1 MSPHM
6 RPIGNCLFAE
16 AQDLARLFPFDHEVS
31 RNNFVHN
38 AQHDGDQ
45 MTTALARKD
54 FRAASESTSYSPVTE
69 KLRALIVDDD
79 RTLREGC
86 ACVLRSEGFLVE
98 VTARGDEAIELVR
111 RQRFDIM
118 FVDVYMTPV
127 SGIDVLKMV
136 MATAPNTLVVLMTGN
151 PSVDSSIEAMEIG
164 AWEYLSKPYSGT
176 QLQLLLG
183 RAAHTVS
190 ARRQSEAP
198 TLDTQDATMG
208 GLLVGTSPAFK
219 RATDLAK
226 KAAPTNAA
234 VMIVGETGTGKE
246 ILAQF
251 IHQHSRRSRRRLV
264 PINCAAIPEQLLES
278 EMFGH
283 RKGAFTGADREKM
296 GLLELADG
304 GTLFLDELSE
314 MSMPLQAKM
323 LRVLQDGIVRR
334 VGSEHED
341 AVVDVRF
348 VSATNRDPREA
359 IRSRQLRE
367 DLYYRLNVVQ
377 VVIPP
382 LRERAEDIPLLA
394 NHFLRVFWTRHRSP
408 KDAIPEFSE
417 DTLDFLVSRPWR
429 GNVRELQ
436 NFVEHVTIL
445 ALPGSKIQ
453 IHHLPLDQEVDLN
466 SGTNGLPS
474 LSTSDAYH
482 VAKDHVLANFEKTYV
497 TRLVARA
504 SGNMS
509 KAARL
514 ASVDRTT
521 LYRLLER
528 HGFRRDLSDAGSVEN
543 GSDSLQSTDGFP
555 VPTNFEIPPA

>member
-1 MSPHM
+1 M
-6 RPIGNCLFAE
+6 
-16 AQDLARLFPFDHEVS
+16 
-31 RNNFVHN
+31 
-38 AQHDGDQ
+38 
-45 MTTALARKD
+45 
-54 FRAASESTSYSPVTE
+54 
-69 KLRALIVDDD
+69 RALIVDDD

-86 ACVLRSEGFLVE
+86 ASVLRSEGFVVE
-98 VTARGDEAIELVR
+98 VTARGDEAIEMIR

-127 SGIDVLKMV
+127 SGIDVLKTV
-136 MATAPNTLVVLMTGN
+136 MGTAPDTLVVLMTGN
-151 PSVDSSIEAMEIG
+151 PSVESSIEAMQIG

-176 QLQLLLG
+176 QLQLILG

-190 ARRQSEAP
+190 KRRESSGSFG
-198 TLDTQDATMG
+198 DGQDNSSN
-208 GLLVGTSPAFK
+208 GLLVGSSPAFK
-219 RATDLAK
+219 RAAELAK
-226 KAAPTNAA
+226 RVASTNAA

-246 ILAQF
+246 VLAQY
-251 IHQHSRRSRRRLV
+251 IHQNSRRARRRLV

-334 VGSEHED
+334 VGSEQEG

-348 VSATNRDPREA
+348 VSATNRDPRDA
-359 IRSRQLRE
+359 IRNKLLRE

-377 VVIPP
+377 IVIPP
-382 LRERAEDIPLLA
+382 LRERPEDIPLLA
-394 NHFLRVFWTRHRSP
+394 NHFLRTFWGRHRSA
-408 KDAIPEFSE
+408 KDAIPQFSE

-445 ALPGSKIQ
+445 AQPGSKIQ
-453 IHHLPLDQEVDLN
+453 IHQLPLDQEVDLG
-466 SGTNGLPS
+466 SAIAGVSSMPS
-474 LSTSDAYH
+474 SEAYH
-482 VAKDHVLANFEKTYV
+482 VAKEQVLASFEKSYV

-509 KAARL
+509 RAARL

-528 HGFRRDLSDAGSVEN
+528 QGFRRDN
-543 GSDSLQSTDGFP
+543 GDGAASEPFSESGVNGLDRIPGLADS
-555 VPTNFEIPPA
+555 PAE

>member
-1 MSPHM
+1 M
-6 RPIGNCLFAE
+6 
-16 AQDLARLFPFDHEVS
+16 
-31 RNNFVHN
+31 
-38 AQHDGDQ
+38 
-45 MTTALARKD
+45 
-54 FRAASESTSYSPVTE
+54 
-69 KLRALIVDDD
+69 RALIVDDD

-86 ACVLRSEGFLVE
+86 ASVLRSEGFIVE
-98 VTARGDEAIELVR
+98 VTARGDEAIEMVR
-111 RQRFDIM
+111 RSKFDIM

-127 SGIDVLKMV
+127 SGIDVLKTV
-136 MATAPNTLVVLMTGN
+136 MGTAPNTLVVLMTGN
-151 PSVDSSIEAMEIG
+151 PSVDSSIEAMQIG

-183 RAAHTVS
+183 RAAHTVASRNQTNGS
-190 ARRQSEAP
+190 AVG
-198 TLDTQDATMG
+198 TQEGVGA
-208 GLLVGTSPAFK
+208 GLLVGASPAFR
-219 RATDLAK
+219 RATELAK
-226 KAAPTNAA
+226 KAAATNAA

-246 ILAQF
+246 VLAQF
-251 IHQHSRRSRRRLV
+251 IHQHSRRSKRRLV

-334 VGSEHED
+334 VGSEQED

-382 LRERAEDIPLLA
+382 LRDRTEDIPLLA
-394 NHFLRVFWTRHRSP
+394 NHFLRVFWGRHRSP
-408 KDAIPEFSE
+408 KDAIAEFSDE
-417 DTLDFLVSRPWR
+417 TLDFLVSRPWR

-445 ALPGSKIQ
+445 AQPGSKIQ
-453 IHHLPLDQEVDLN
+453 IHQLPLDQEVDLGAALTGVP
-466 SGTNGLPS
+466 SLPS
-474 LSTSDAYH
+474 SDAYH
-482 VAKDHVLANFEKTYV
+482 VAKEQVLASFEKTYV

-509 KAARL
+509 RAARL

-528 HGFRRDLSDAGSVEN
+528 QGFRREIGEPGGMTEQPVDLSVIRE
-543 GSDSLQSTDGFP
+543 
-555 VPTNFEIPPA
+555 ERI

>member
-1 MSPHM
+1 MTSS
-6 RPIGNCLFAE
+6 
-16 AQDLARLFPFDHEVS
+16 LAR
-31 RNNFVHN
+31 R
-38 AQHDGDQ
+38 
-45 MTTALARKD
+45 D
-54 FRAASESTSYSPVTE
+54 FRAASDATLSYSQTTE
-69 KLRALIVDDD
+69 KMRALIVDDD

-86 ACVLRSEGFLVE
+86 ASVLRSEGFIVE
-98 VTARGDEAIELVR
+98 VTARGDEAIEMVR
-111 RQRFDIM
+111 RSRFDIM

-127 SGIDVLKMV
+127 SGIDVLKTV

-151 PSVDSSIEAMEIG
+151 PSVDSSIEAMQMG

-176 QLQLLLG
+176 QLQLILG

-190 ARRQSEAP
+190 TRRDSQGPVADNQEAG
-198 TLDTQDATMG
+198 AG
-208 GLLVGTSPAFK
+208 GLLVGNSPAFR
-219 RATDLAK
+219 RATELAK
-226 KAAPTNAA
+226 KAAGTNAA

-246 ILAQF
+246 VLAQY

-334 VGSEHED
+334 VGSEQED

-359 IRSRQLRE
+359 IRSKQLRE
-367 DLYYRLNVVQ
+367 DLYYRLNVIQ
-377 VVIPP
+377 ITIPP
-382 LRERAEDIPLLA
+382 LRDRPEDVPLLA
-394 NHFLRVFWTRHRSP
+394 NHFLRGFWARHRSP
-408 KDAIPEFSE
+408 KEAIPEFSE
-417 DTLDFLVSRPWR
+417 ETLDFLVSRPWR

-445 ALPGSKIQ
+445 AQPGSKIQ
-453 IHHLPLDQEVDLN
+453 IQQLPLDQEVDLG
-466 SGTNGLPS
+466 SAITGLPAMPS
-474 LSTSDAYH
+474 SDAYH
-482 VAKDHVLANFEKTYV
+482 VAKEQVLATFEKTYV

-509 KAARL
+509 RAARL

-528 HGFRRDLSDAGSVEN
+528 HGFRRDLAEPAALGQSGDDTQIGGDNV
-543 GSDSLQSTDGFP
+543 SLPGFP
-555 VPTNFEIPPA
+555 PLAAE

>member
-1 MSPHM
+1 M
-6 RPIGNCLFAE
+6 RKGTNLLLPNQTCL
-16 AQDLARLFPFDHEVS
+16 LHLCRSHHELS
-31 RNNFVHN
+31 RYKLVHN
-38 AQHDGDQ
+38 ERPTEFE
-45 MTTALARKD
+45 MTSALARKD
-54 FRAASESTSYSPVTE
+54 FRAASDSTSPYNPITE
-69 KLRALIVDDD
+69 KMRALIVDDD

-86 ACVLRSEGFLVE
+86 ASVLRSEGFVVD
-98 VTARGDEAIELVR
+98 VTARGDEAIEMVR
-111 RQRFDIM
+111 RSRYDIM

-127 SGIDVLKMV
+127 SGIDVLKAV

-151 PSVDSSIEAMEIG
+151 PSVDSSIEAMQIG
-164 AWEYLSKPYSGT
+164 AWDYLSKPYSGT

-190 ARRQSEAP
+190 TRRQSEGPA
-198 TLDTQDATMG
+198 LDTQEVSAG
-208 GLLVGTSPAFK
+208 GLLVGTSAAFR

-226 KAAPTNAA
+226 RAAPTNAA

-246 ILAQF
+246 VLAQY
-251 IHQHSRRSRRRLV
+251 IHQHSRRSRRRIV

-334 VGSEHED
+334 VGSEQED

-359 IRSRQLRE
+359 IRSKMLRE

-377 VVIPP
+377 IIIPP

-394 NHFLRVFWTRHRSP
+394 NHFLRVFWARHRSA
-408 KDAIPEFSE
+408 KEAIPEFSE

-453 IHHLPLDQEVDLN
+453 IHQLPLDQEVDLG
-466 SGTNGLPS
+466 SAITGLPALPS
-474 LSTSDAYH
+474 SDAYH
-482 VAKDHVLANFEKTYV
+482 IAKEQVLATFEKTYV

-509 KAARL
+509 RAARL

-528 HGFRRDLSDAGSVEN
+528 HGFRRDLAEPAAPDEVVPNA
-543 GSDSLQSTDGFP
+543 DSFSP
-555 VPTNFEIPPA
+555 NS

>member
-1 MSPHM
+1 MICE
-6 RPIGNCLFAE
+6 RRKLAIAE
-16 AQDLARLFPFDHEVS
+16 LSGFARLVASITKLRAVTFSTFATIS
-31 RNNFVHN
+31 R
-38 AQHDGDQ
+38 GS
-45 MTTALARKD
+45 MTYALARKD
-54 FRAASESTSYSPVTE
+54 FRSFTDPRPTHRSPIE

-86 ACVLRSEGFLVE
+86 ACVLRTEGFLVD
-98 VTARGDEAIELVR
+98 VASRGEEAIEIVR

-127 SGIDVLKMV
+127 SGIDVLKAV
-136 MATAPNTLVVLMTGN
+136 MATAPDTLVVLMTGN

-190 ARRQSEAP
+190 ARRRSDGLSA
-198 TLDTQDATMG
+198 DGQDGIAG
-208 GLLVGTSPAFK
+208 GALVGASPAFR
-219 RATDLAK
+219 RATELAK
-226 KAAPTNAA
+226 RAAPTNAA
-234 VMIVGETGTGKE
+234 IMIVGETGTGKE
-246 ILAQF
+246 VLAQY
-251 IHQHSRRSRRRLV
+251 IHQNSRRSRRRLV
-264 PINCAAIPEQLLES
+264 PINCAAIPDQLLES

-334 VGSEHED
+334 VGSEQED

-348 VSATNRDPREA
+348 VSATNRDPRDA
-359 IRSRQLRE
+359 IRNKLLRE

-382 LRERAEDIPLLA
+382 LRDRPEDIPMLA
-394 NHFLRVFWTRHRSP
+394 NHFLQTFWTRHRSP
-408 KDAIPEFSE
+408 KDAIPEFSD
-417 DTLDFLVSRPWR
+417 DTLEFLVSRPWR

-445 ALPGSKIQ
+445 SQPGSKIQ

-466 SGTNGLPS
+466 AGANGFATLP
-474 LSTSDAYH
+474 TSDAYH
-482 VAKDHVLANFEKTYV
+482 VAKDLVLANFEKTYV

-528 HGFRRDLSDAGSVEN
+528 HGFRRDLGDPATSES
-543 GSDSLQSTDGFP
+543 GSDSFPSTDGFP

>member
-1 MSPHM
+1 
-6 RPIGNCLFAE
+6 
-16 AQDLARLFPFDHEVS
+16 
-31 RNNFVHN
+31 
-38 AQHDGDQ
+38 
-45 MTTALARKD
+45 MTSALARKD
-54 FRAASESTSYSPVTE
+54 FRTVSNSAPSFNPQSERM
-69 KLRALIVDDD
+69 RALIVDDD

-86 ACVLRSEGFLVE
+86 ASVLRSEGFIVE
-98 VTARGDEAIELVR
+98 VTARGEEAIEMVR

-127 SGIDVLKMV
+127 SGIDVLKTV

-151 PSVDSSIEAMEIG
+151 PSVESSIEAMQMG

-176 QLQLLLG
+176 QLQLILG
-183 RAAHTVS
+183 RAAHTVT
-190 ARRQSEAP
+190 ARRESEAP
-198 TLDTQDATMG
+198 LSDSSDAAG
-208 GLLVGTSPAFK
+208 GLLVGNSAAFR
-219 RATDLAK
+219 RATELAK

-246 ILAQF
+246 VLAQY
-251 IHQHSRRSRRRLV
+251 IHQNSRRSRRRLV

-334 VGSEHED
+334 VGSEQED

-348 VSATNRDPREA
+348 VSATNRDPRES
-359 IRSRQLRE
+359 IRSKLLRE

-377 VVIPP
+377 ITIPP
-382 LRERAEDIPLLA
+382 LRDRAEDIPLLA
-394 NHFLRVFWTRHRSP
+394 NHFLRAYWARHRSA

-417 DTLDFLVSRPWR
+417 ETLDFLVTRPWR

-445 ALPGSKIQ
+445 AQPASKIQ
-453 IHHLPLDQEVDLN
+453 IHQLPLDQEVDLG
-466 SGTNGLPS
+466 SAIAGLPLMPS
-474 LSTSDAYH
+474 SDAYH
-482 VAKDHVLANFEKTYV
+482 VAKEQVLATFEKTYV

-509 KAARL
+509 RAARL

-528 HGFRRDLSDAGSVEN
+528 HGFRRDLAEPAALGQVGDDTAIDSDNLA
-543 GSDSLQSTDGFP
+543 LPGFP
-555 VPTNFEIPPA
+555 KLASD

>member
-1 MSPHM
+1 M
-6 RPIGNCLFAE
+6 
-16 AQDLARLFPFDHEVS
+16 
-31 RNNFVHN
+31 
-38 AQHDGDQ
+38 
-45 MTTALARKD
+45 
-54 FRAASESTSYSPVTE
+54 
-69 KLRALIVDDD
+69 
-79 RTLREGC
+79 
-86 ACVLRSEGFLVE
+86 
-98 VTARGDEAIELVR
+98 VR

-127 SGIDVLKMV
+127 SGIDVLKTV

-151 PSVDSSIEAMEIG
+151 PSVDSSIEALQIG

-190 ARRQSEAP
+190 TRRQSGGDSADVEPVLGA
-198 TLDTQDATMG
+198 G
-208 GLLVGTSPAFK
+208 GLIGTSPAFR
-219 RATDLAK
+219 RATELAK

-234 VMIVGETGTGKE
+234 VMIIGETGTGKE
-246 ILAQF
+246 ILAQY
-251 IHQHSRRSRRRLV
+251 IHQQSRRARRRLV

-334 VGSEHED
+334 VGSEQED

-359 IRSRQLRE
+359 IRGKQLRE

-377 VVIPP
+377 VVLPP
-382 LRERAEDIPLLA
+382 LRERTEDIPLLA
-394 NHFLRVFWTRHRSP
+394 NHFLRSFWTRHRAA
-408 KDAIPEFSE
+408 KDATPEFSE
-417 DTLDFLVSRPWR
+417 DTVDFLVSRPWR

-436 NFVEHVTIL
+436 NFIEHVTIL
-445 ALPGSKIQ
+445 AQPGSKIQ
-453 IHHLPLDQEVDLN
+453 IHQLPLDQEVDLG
-466 SGTNGLPS
+466 SAAAGSPSLPS
-474 LSTSDAYH
+474 SDAYH
-482 VAKDHVLANFEKTYV
+482 IAKEQVLASFEKTYV

-509 KAARL
+509 RAARL

-528 HGFRRDLSDAGSVEN
+528 HGFRRDLAEPASVAPSDEESGI
-543 GSDSLQSTDGFP
+543 DGDG
-555 VPTNFEIPPA
+555 VPIPTFAKLAAD

>member
-1 MSPHM
+1 MLTLCP
-6 RPIGNCLFAE
+6 L
-16 AQDLARLFPFDHEVS
+16 DHELS
-31 RNNFVHN
+31 RVDFVHN
-38 AQHDGDQ
+38 APTDGNK
-45 MTTALARKD
+45 MNSALARKE
-54 FRAASESTSYSPVTE
+54 FRAASDSTQSYNPVTE
-69 KLRALIVDDD
+69 KMRALIVDDD

-86 ACVLRSEGFLVE
+86 ASVLRSEGFVVD
-98 VTARGDEAIELVR
+98 VTARGDEAIDMVR
-111 RQRFDIM
+111 RSRYDIM

-127 SGIDVLKMV
+127 SGIDVLKAV

-151 PSVDSSIEAMEIG
+151 PSVDSSIEAMQIG

-176 QLQLLLG
+176 QLQLILG

-190 ARRQSEAP
+190 TRRQSEAP
-198 TLDTQDATMG
+198 ALDTNDGGPG
-208 GLLVGTSPAFK
+208 GLLVGTSAAFR

-226 KAAPTNAA
+226 RAAPTNAA

-246 ILAQF
+246 VLAQY

-348 VSATNRDPREA
+348 VSATNRDPRES
-359 IRSRQLRE
+359 IRNKQLRE

-377 VVIPP
+377 IVIPP
-382 LRERAEDIPLLA
+382 LRERAEDIPMLA
-394 NHFLRVFWTRHRSP
+394 NHFLRVFWARHRSP

-417 DTLDFLVSRPWR
+417 DTLDFLVTRPWR

-445 ALPGSKIQ
+445 AQPGSKIQ
-453 IHHLPLDQEVDLN
+453 IHQLPLDQEVDLG
-466 SGTNGLPS
+466 SAITGLPAFPS
-474 LSTSDAYH
+474 SDAYH
-482 VAKDHVLANFEKTYV
+482 VAKEQVLASFEKTYV

-509 KAARL
+509 RAARL

-528 HGFRRDLSDAGSVEN
+528 HGFRRDLAEPVSPGDVQLNADAFSGAS
-543 GSDSLQSTDGFP
+543 
-555 VPTNFEIPPA
+555 

>member
-1 MSPHM
+1 
-6 RPIGNCLFAE
+6 
-16 AQDLARLFPFDHEVS
+16 
-31 RNNFVHN
+31 
-38 AQHDGDQ
+38 
-45 MTTALARKD
+45 MTSALARKD
-54 FRAASESTSYSPVTE
+54 FRAGPESLLPYNSQVE

-86 ACVLRSEGFLVE
+86 ASVLRSEGFYVE
-98 VTARGDEAIELVR
+98 VSARGDEAIEMVR

-127 SGIDVLKMV
+127 TGIDVLKTV
-136 MATAPNTLVVLMTGN
+136 MATSPSTLVVLMTGN
-151 PSVDSSIEAMEIG
+151 PSVESSIEAMQIG

-183 RAAHTVS
+183 RAAHTVTT
-190 ARRQSEAP
+190 RRQSEGPAADGP
-198 TLDTQDATMG
+198 QS
-208 GLLVGTSPAFK
+208 GTGFVIGNSPAIQ
-219 RATDLAK
+219 RAMELAK

-246 ILAQF
+246 VLAQY
-251 IHQHSRRSRRRLV
+251 IHQNSRRSRRRLV
-264 PINCAAIPEQLLES
+264 PINCAAIPDQLLES

-296 GLLELADG
+296 GLLELANG

-314 MSMPLQAKM
+314 MSMALQAKM

-334 VGSEHED
+334 VGSEAED
-341 AVVDVRF
+341 AIVDVRF

-359 IRSRQLRE
+359 IRSRFLRE

-377 VVIPP
+377 LAIPP
-382 LRERAEDIPLLA
+382 LRDRVEDIPVFA
-394 NHFLRVFWTRHRSP
+394 NHFLRLFWGRHRSA
-408 KDAIPEFSE
+408 KEAIPTFSE
-417 DTLDFLVSRPWR
+417 DTLDFLCSRPWR

-445 ALPGSKIQ
+445 AEPGSKIQ
-453 IHHLPLDQEVDLN
+453 IHQLPVDQEVDLG
-466 SGTNGLPS
+466 SAITGLPATPS
-474 LSTSDAYH
+474 SEAYH
-482 VAKDHVLANFEKTYV
+482 AAKEQVLASFEKTYV

-509 KAARL
+509 RAARL

-528 HGFRRDLSDAGSVEN
+528 HGFRRELGEPAALGQPGDEAATEEVSLPQGSSDPGLPGE
-543 GSDSLQSTDGFP
+543 
-555 VPTNFEIPPA
+555 

>member
-1 MSPHM
+1 M
-6 RPIGNCLFAE
+6 
-16 AQDLARLFPFDHEVS
+16 
-31 RNNFVHN
+31 
-38 AQHDGDQ
+38 
-45 MTTALARKD
+45 
-54 FRAASESTSYSPVTE
+54 
-69 KLRALIVDDD
+69 RALIVDDD

-86 ACVLRSEGFLVE
+86 ASVLRSEGLIVE
-98 VTARGDEAIELVR
+98 VTARGEEAIEMLR

-127 SGIDVLKMV
+127 SGIDVLKTV
-136 MATAPNTLVVLMTGN
+136 MATSPSTLVVLMTGN
-151 PSVDSSIEAMEIG
+151 PSVESSIEAMQIG

-190 ARRQSEAP
+190 TRRQAE
-198 TLDTQDATMG
+198 G
-208 GLLVGTSPAFK
+208 GAKDNADSLTTGALIGNSAAFR

-226 KAAPTNAA
+226 RAAPTNAA

-246 ILAQF
+246 VLAQY
-251 IHQHSRRSRRRLV
+251 IHQNSRRSRRRLV
-264 PINCAAIPEQLLES
+264 PINCAAIPDQLLES

-314 MSMPLQAKM
+314 MSMSLQAKM

-334 VGSEHED
+334 VGSEQEG

-359 IRSRQLRE
+359 IRSKLLRE

-382 LRERAEDIPLLA
+382 LRERMEDIPLLA
-394 NHFLRVFWTRHRSP
+394 NHFLRTFWSRHRLP
-408 KDAIPEFSE
+408 KEAIPEFSA
-417 DTLDFLVSRPWR
+417 DTIDFLVSRPWR

-445 ALPGSKIQ
+445 AQPGSKIQ
-453 IHHLPLDQEVDLN
+453 IHHLPLDQEVDLG
-466 SGTNGLPS
+466 SAITGLPS
-474 LSTSDAYH
+474 LPTSDAYH
-482 VAKDHVLANFEKTYV
+482 VAKEQVLASFEKSYV

-509 KAARL
+509 RAARL

-528 HGFRRDLSDAGSVEN
+528 HGFRRDLAEPAILDQGAEE
-543 GSDSLQSTDGFP
+543 LQLPTVFTDDQAQA
-555 VPTNFEIPPA
+555 TA